1 MTVTSSER
9 NRADAS
15 VSRRRYERERQA
27 RQEAER
33 LLELKSRELYEAN
46 RKLHLEA
53 EELEHE
59 VRKRTQALEQAML
72 QAEAANQAKSFFLAS
87 MSHEIRTPMNG
98 VLGMASALEDTVLNS
113 EQREMLD
120 LMKDSGKLLLGIIND
135 ILDLSKVEAGKL
147 ELEEIGFSLHAM
159 LDKLAQQYRLLAQE
173 KGLIF
178 QVVGDFPPD
187 LADEIWICSDPTRM
201 RQVLGNLLSN
211 AIKFTEA
218 GRITLRI
225 TLTPTAS
232 GRMTLRVAVQDTGI
246 GMTQDE
252 AERLFAPFAQA
263 NSAVS
268 RVYGGTGLGLSLAQ
282 KICRQMGGDLTLCSS
297 AGHGSTF
304 SASFDV
310 GSAKPVEVIQSNT
323 ADDWLVQNGPWRVL
337 VAEDNK
343 TNQVVLTSFLKK
355 YPFDITIVPDG
366 KQAVAAW
373 SGQSFDLV
381 LMDVNMPEMDGL
393 EATDIIRQSEI
404 YSGASPTPIIG
415 LSANAMAH
423 QVAAYLGHGMTAHVP
438 KPLRRSEL
446 VRVLADALKEKGGD

>member
-1 MTVTSSER
+1 VTSSER
-9 NRADAS
+9 KGADTT

-53 EELEHE
+53 EGLERE

-72 QAEAANQAKSFFLAS
+72 QAESANEAKSFFLAS

-98 VLGMASALEDTVLNS
+98 VLGMASALEETALNP
-113 EQREMLD
+113 EQREMLA
-120 LMKDSGKLLLGIIND
+120 LMRDSGKLLLGIIND

-147 ELEEIGFSLHAM
+147 DLEEIGFSLNAM

-178 QVVGDFPPD
+178 QSTHDIASD

-211 AIKFTEA
+211 ALKFTEA
-218 GRITLRI
+218 GRIVMRVA
-225 TLTPTAS
+225 LTRAVA
-232 GRMTLRVAVQDTGI
+232 GRMTLRVDVQDTGI

-252 AERLFAPFAQA
+252 AERLFAPFTQA
-263 NSAVS
+263 NSAVT

-282 KICRQMGGDLTLCSS
+282 KICRQMGGDLTLSS
-297 AGHGSTF
+297 CAGHGSTF
-304 SASFDV
+304 TASFDV
-310 GSAKPVEVIQSNT
+310 GAAVPVQGEHSNT
-323 ADDWLVQNGPWRVL
+323 AEDWLVENGPWRVL

-366 KQAVAAW
+366 KQAVTAW
-373 SGQSFDLV
+373 SQRRFDLV

-393 EATDIIRQSEI
+393 EATDIIRQSEL

-446 VRVLADALKEKGGD
+446 VRVLATALKEKGGD